1 MSLLLFA
8 VIGFVKN
15 RKISYNTRMSSYLKP
30 TELGIEELHKLYSFA
45 SFINDFGEFAS
56 KNPEEIVLWDYY
68 LSYAQVFGLADKILE
83 TGYYKLIKNSSFDI
97 DNIDSIKLSNIDVID
112 K

>member
-1 MSLLLFA
+1 M
-8 VIGFVKN
+8 
-15 RKISYNTRMSSYLKP
+15 
-30 TELGIEELHKLYSFA
+30 
-45 SFINDFGEFAS
+45 
-56 KNPEEIVLWDYY
+56 DYY